1 MTRRDLKKTVIA
13 ESRKYRVSFEEIT
26 GGFEDRGILNSEMLC
41 VCSVSEA
48 LGVDVFIES
57 GRWRGQSTEILSRY
71 FEGKPVIVES
81 IEVFR
86 DENAL
91 HVEEKMKS
99 RKNIRLRYGD
109 ANDVVPRLVKR
120 YAGKKIA
127 ILFDGPKG
135 GPALD
140 IFRLAL
146 AKNDSIVAGFF
157 HDMRKPTEEMPN
169 QSRRE
174 MEGIFPESFFTDD
187 DDFVREFGSMDKTCE
202 VALWRPYH
210 IDGKKIGS
218 YGPTIGLILPD
229 RQDIFRARKDALI
242 LLVRTKGRFLFLLG
256 IKTFHWVRNLAKR

>member
-1 MTRRDLKKTVIA
+1 MARRDLKKTVIA
-13 ESRKYRVSFEEIT
+13 ESRKYRPSFEKIT

-86 DENAL
+86 DENAF
-91 HVEEKMKS
+91 HVEEKMKN

-109 ANDVVPRLVKR
+109 ANDVVPRLVKL

-140 IFRLAL
+140 IFRLSL

-174 MEGIFPESFFTDD
+174 MENVFPEAFFTDD
-187 DDFVREFGSMDKTCE
+187 DDFVKEFGSMDKTCE

-229 RQDIFRARKDALI
+229 RQDIFRARKDALT
-242 LLVRTKGRFLFLLG
+242 LFVRTKGRFLFLLG
-256 IKTFHWVRNLAKR
+256 VKTFHWVRNLAKR